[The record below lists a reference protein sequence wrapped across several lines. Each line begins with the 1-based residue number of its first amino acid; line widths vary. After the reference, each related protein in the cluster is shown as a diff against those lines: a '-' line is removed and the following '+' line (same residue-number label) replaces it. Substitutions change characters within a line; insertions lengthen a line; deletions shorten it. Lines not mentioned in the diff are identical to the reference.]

1 MKRLKPEADLNRFI
15 RCIAGCR
22 DDVLFTTREGD
33 ILNLKSTLST
43 YIFAALADRAD
54 VLSQGRIN
62 CRSAA
67 DEERLAEFLWD
78 GEA

>member
-1 MKRLKPEADLNRFI
+1 MKKLKPEADLNRFI
-15 RCIAGCR
+15 RSIADCQ

-54 VLSQGRIN
+54 VLSRGRVD
-62 CRSAA
+62 CRSPE
-67 DEERLAEFLWD
+67 DEARLTEFLCEV
-78 GEA
+78 EA